1 MTMVL
6 GALWVVLWGVVFLS
20 VLVFIHEGGR
30 YLAARAFDVR
40 VTEFYLGLPCPVRIF
55 HKSKKHGTEFGVTAF
70 LLGGYNRISGMGP
83 IPEGDLA
90 RAFAIVQ
97 REGRIDATDVATEM
111 GISDDEAYSLLIGL
125 CDLAA
130 IRPFYNPEL
139 GEEPT
144 QKTYPAAF
152 ETIARDGNFLTEYDS
167 GHDFDAPGT
176 TGDGVPRPLTHP
188 ERQLEDERSHT
199 YQGLGYFK
207 RLAILVA
214 GPLVNIILAL
224 LLVTA
229 AYMSYDYVIA
239 QNVNVLGTVEEGSIA
254 EAAGLKE
261 GDTIVSVA
269 GTETADWME
278 VVEALGSAKEAGN
291 DFEVVYERDGQRQAT
306 TVDLPE
312 GETVDII
319 GVMPTYEPYHM
330 TLGES
335 VSASFNYAGLVAS
348 VAVRLIMPQHTMEV
362 LDQSSSVVGISVMAA
377 EAVSAGFWEA
387 MAVIAAISMSLG
399 FMNLLPIPPLDG
411 GKILMETVSLIIRRP
426 VPTKVTNGLSYAGVA
441 FFIFIFCV
449 ALKNDILGIVSG
461 L

>member
-1 MTMVL
+1 
-6 GALWVVLWGVVFLS
+6 
-20 VLVFIHEGGR
+20 
-30 YLAARAFDVR
+30 
-40 VTEFYLGLPCPVRIF
+40 
-55 HKSKKHGTEFGVTAF
+55 
-70 LLGGYNRISGMGP
+70 
-83 IPEGDLA
+83 
-90 RAFAIVQ
+90 
-97 REGRIDATDVATEM
+97 
-111 GISDDEAYSLLIGL
+111 
-125 CDLAA
+125 
-130 IRPFYNPEL
+130 
-139 GEEPT
+139 
-144 QKTYPAAF
+144 
-152 ETIARDGNFLTEYDS
+152 
-167 GHDFDAPGT
+167 
-176 TGDGVPRPLTHP
+176 
-188 ERQLEDERSHT
+188 
-199 YQGLGYFK
+199 
-207 RLAILVA
+207 
-214 GPLVNIILAL
+214 VNIILAL

-269 GTETADWME
+269 GTETADWTE

-411 GKILMETVSLIIRRP
+411 GKILIEVVQLLMRRP
-426 VPTKVTNGLSYAGVA
+426 LSTKAQNAVSYVGLA
-441 FFIFIFCV
+441 FFLFIFCF
-449 ALKNDILGIVSG
+449 ALRNDIVRILG